1 MTASAR
7 LTSLVVFALFWLGIA
22 FPAHAAQN
30 RCLAIADAGPPAH
43 LAALKENE
51 VSLTFIGHSTFL
63 IESPAGVRIATDF
76 TGYAGPGGVPD
87 VVTMNHAHESHYTDY
102 PDPKI
107 KHVLRGWN
115 PKATGSPDDQ
125 PAQHNLSLK
134 DVHVRNVPTDIRHWS
149 GSKEA
154 FGNSIFI
161 FEVAGLCI
169 AHLGHLHH
177 QLTAQH
183 LGWIGYVDVVL
194 VPVDGTYT
202 LNHASMI
209 EVIKDLRAKL
219 VIPMHYFS
227 APGLKSFVDAL
238 SGAFEVEIHK
248 SSQITVSESTLPKST
263 KVLVLPGN

>member
-1 MTASAR
+1 MNTSAR
-7 LTSLVVFALFWLGIA
+7 FAAVMLFVLSLLPPTVAN
-22 FPAHAAQN
+22 AAQN
-30 RCLAIADAGPPAH
+30 RCLAIADAGPPVH

-51 VSLTFIGHSTFL
+51 VSLTFVGHSTFL

-76 TGYAGPGGVPD
+76 TGDAGPGIVPD
-87 VVTMNHAHESHYTDY
+87 VVTMNHAHDSHYTDF

-115 PKATGSPDDQ
+115 PEATGSPED
-125 PAQHNLSLK
+125 PAAQHNLNVK

-149 GSKEA
+149 GAKEV

-183 LGWIGYVDVVL
+183 LGWIGYIDILL

-202 LNHASMI
+202 LNHTSMV

-227 APGLKSFVDAL
+227 SLGLKSFVDSL
-238 SGAFEVEIHK
+238 SGAFEIEVHK
-248 SSQITVSESTLPKST
+248 SNQITVSDTSLPQKA
-263 KVLVLPGN
+263 KILILPGY